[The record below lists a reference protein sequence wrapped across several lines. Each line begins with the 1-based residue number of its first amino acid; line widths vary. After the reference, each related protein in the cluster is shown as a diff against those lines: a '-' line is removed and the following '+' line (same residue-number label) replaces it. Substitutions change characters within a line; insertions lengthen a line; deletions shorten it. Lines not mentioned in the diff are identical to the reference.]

1 MGPDRLLAHHEGA
14 IDPKLADWI
23 KHQID
28 SVSGMGP
35 GTIVAILGVL
45 IVVFPLVLGI
55 LAVRARRQQQR
66 QGEDSN

>member
-1 MGPDRLLAHHEGA
+1 MILAHHEGE

-28 SVSGMGP
+28 AVVGQGP
-35 GTIVAILGVL
+35 GTIVAALGVL

-55 LAVRARRQQQR
+55 LAVRKRRHL
-66 QGEDSN
+66 E

>member
-1 MGPDRLLAHHEGA
+1 VGPDRLLAHHAGA

-28 SVSGMGP
+28 SVSGLGP
-35 GTIVAILGVL
+35 GTIVIVLGAM
-45 IVVFPLVLGI
+45 IVVFPLVLGV
-55 LAVRARRQQQR
+55 LAVRARRQQQQ